1 MKNKIIIALT
11 ACLFAA
17 GSIINMHL
25 AQNDHNSDISLAVIS
40 EMAKAGGEEPTILCG
55 TYCPYPGPGC
65 QVRDPNTG
73 EWQYCPDKGSIGG

>member
-1 MKNKIIIALT
+1 MKNKIILALT

-17 GSIINMHL
+17 GSIINVHL
-25 AQNDHNSDISLAVIS
+25 AQNDQDMNVSLEDISVMS
-40 EMAKAGGEEPTILCG
+40 KAGGEDPPILCAI
-55 TYCPYPGPGC
+55 YCPYPGPGC